1 MVHIIRYHTQFEV
14 NTTLFVTQTNHLS
27 QVPLNT
33 ESAVIRTNKTHQTR
47 TNSLLFTLL
56 SSVQVVLYVC
66 SALSS
71 LPHVRVRNSLGLT
84 RNTRGQHANKSRF
97 PEAQN

>member
-1 MVHIIRYHTQFEV
+1 MVHIIRYHTRFEV

-27 QVPLNT
+27 QGPLNT
-33 ESAVIRTNKTHQTR
+33 DQTR

-56 SSVQVVLYVC
+56 SSAQVVLYVC

-97 PEAQN
+97 AEAQN